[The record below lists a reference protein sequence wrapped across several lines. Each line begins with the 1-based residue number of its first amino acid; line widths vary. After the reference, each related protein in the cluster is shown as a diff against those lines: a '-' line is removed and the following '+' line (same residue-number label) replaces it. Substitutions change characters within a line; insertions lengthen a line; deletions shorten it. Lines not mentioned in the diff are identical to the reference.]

1 MKILT
6 GNDLKT
12 GAVTW
17 WTGVGWSLDVNDSA
31 DVGEDGAII
40 AAREEGARNVLGAY
54 VVDGIRTEEGV
65 RPSHIKERIRALGPT
80 VRPDLTLKPSDPA
93 ALTWVI

>member
-6 GNDLKT
+6 GNALKS

-31 DVGEDGAII
+31 DVGDDGATI

-54 VVDGIRTEEGV
+54 VVDGVRTDEGV